1 MKQTIKLRGSEL
13 KKIITESVRRA
24 LNEGRKDITPDNEF
38 RLREYVGKLAKQVK
52 NIWKECTMY
61 DQGMNNYL
69 ADLVQNEP
77 WVDKL
82 WDVANEME
90 EYAEAID
97 KKPDNGPHEGEPYHF
112 GY

>member
-1 MKQTIKLRGSEL
+1 MIVESIRGTL
-13 KKIITESVRRA
+13 K
-24 LNEGRKDITPDNEF
+24 EGRKDITPTHEF
-38 RLREYVGKLAKQVK
+38 RLRKYVGELAKQVK
-52 NIWKECTMY
+52 KIWEKCTMHEQ
-61 DQGMNNYL
+61 DMNNYL

-97 KKPDNGPHEGEPYHF
+97 KKPDNGAYEGEPYHF